1 MDTVPTKILVTLDGS
16 PAAEA
21 VLPYVLLLAARLRI
35 PIELISIIDLT
46 ELARSAAAYESL
58 FLDQL
63 AEDETRRRREYLE
76 KIAPSFANGQIDCR
90 ILKGNPESS
99 IVEYAAQNPAA
110 IIAMATHG
118 RSGLNRWLLGSV
130 AEKVLRSTS
139 NPLLLIRSMPT
150 AVTEQ
155 QVSIQSIMVPL
166 DGSALAESV
175 LPPVS
180 ELAKKLDAEMV
191 LFRAYNIPPGFYDAG
206 GGFAI
211 DLDRLLA
218 QTEADVL
225 NYLEEKKAALK
236 KAGVSSV
243 TIASRQGY
251 DADEIINYYAGNR
264 PDRLI
269 AMCSHGR
276 SGVRRWAVGSVAET
290 VVRHCS
296 SPVLVFRAPH

>member
-16 PAAEA
+16 PVAEA
-21 VLPYVLLLAARLRI
+21 VLPYVRVLAARLRI
-35 PIELISIIDLT
+35 AIELISVIDLT

-76 KIAPSFANGQIDCR
+76 KIAPRFANGQIDCR

-139 NPLLLIRSMPT
+139 NPLLLIRSTPT

-180 ELAKKLDAEMV
+180 GLAKKLDTEMV
-191 LFRAYNIPPGFYDAG
+191 LFRTYNIPPGFYDAG

-251 DADEIINYYAGNR
+251 DADEIINYAGNR

>member
-16 PAAEA
+16 PVAEA
-21 VLPYVLLLAARLRI
+21 VLPYVRLLAARLRI
-35 PIELISIIDLT
+35 PIELISVIDLT
-46 ELARSAAAYESL
+46 ELARSAAACESL

-63 AEDETRRRREYLE
+63 AEDETRRRRQYLE
-76 KIAPSFANGQIDCR
+76 KFAPSFANGQIDCR

-110 IIAMATHG
+110 MIAMATHG

-130 AEKVLRSTS
+130 AEKVLRSTG
-139 NPLLLIRSMPT
+139 NPLLLIRSSTPT

-155 QVSIQSIMVPL
+155 QVTIQSFMVPL

-225 NYLEEKKAALK
+225 TYLEEKKAALK
-236 KAGVSSV
+236 KAGVGSV

-251 DADEIINYYAGNR
+251 DADEIINYAGNR

-296 SPVLVFRAPH
+296 SPILVFRAPH

>member
-35 PIELISIIDLT
+35 PIELISVIDLT

-180 ELAKKLDAEMV
+180 KLAKKLYAEMV

-225 NYLEEKKAALK
+225 TYLEEKKAALK
-236 KAGVSSV
+236 KAGVGSV

-251 DADEIINYYAGNR
+251 DADEIINYAGNR

-296 SPVLVFRAPH
+296 SPILVFRAPH

>member
-35 PIELISIIDLT
+35 PIELISVIDLT

-180 ELAKKLDAEMV
+180 KLAKKLYAEMV

-225 NYLEEKKAALK
+225 TYLEEKKAALK
-236 KAGVSSV
+236 KAGVGSV

-251 DADEIINYYAGNR
+251 DADEIINYAGNR

>member
-1 MDTVPTKILVTLDGS
+1 MDTAPTEIIVTLDGS
-16 PAAEA
+16 PLAEA
-21 VLPYVLLLAARLRI
+21 VLPYVRVLAAKLCL
-35 PIELISIIDLT
+35 PVELISVVDLT
-46 ELARSAAAYESL
+46 ELARSAPGYEAL

-76 KIAPSFANGQIDCR
+76 SSAQGFANGKTNRR
-90 ILKGNPESS
+90 ILKGNTESG
-99 IVEYAAQNPAA
+99 IVEYAARNPDAM
-110 IIAMATHG
+110 IAMATHG

-130 AEKVLRSTS
+130 TEKVLRSTR
-139 NPLLLIRSMPT
+139 NPLLLIRAT
-150 AVTEQ
+150 ATTLTDEQ
-155 QVSIQSIMVPL
+155 AAIKSIMVPL
-166 DGSALAESV
+166 DGSALAETV

-180 ELAKKLDAEMV
+180 ALAEKLDAEVV
-191 LFRAYNIPPGFYDAG
+191 LFRAYNIPAGFYDAG

-225 NYLEEKKAALK
+225 HYLEEKKAGLK
-236 KAGVSSV
+236 KAGMGSV

-251 DADEIINYYAGNR
+251 DADEIINYAGNR

-269 AMCSHGR
+269 ALCSHGR

>member
-90 ILKGNPESS
+90 ILKGNPASS

-139 NPLLLIRSMPT
+139 NPLLLIRSTPT

-180 ELAKKLDAEMV
+180 KLAKKLYAEMV

-251 DADEIINYYAGNR
+251 DADEIINYAGNR

>member
-90 ILKGNPESS
+90 ILKGNPASS

-180 ELAKKLDAEMV
+180 KLAKKLYAEMV

-225 NYLEEKKAALK
+225 TYLEEKKAALK
-236 KAGVSSV
+236 KAGVGSV

-251 DADEIINYYAGNR
+251 DADEIINYAGNR

-296 SPVLVFRAPH
+296 SPILVFRAPH

>member
-1 MDTVPTKILVTLDGS
+1 MDTAPTEIIVTLDGS
-16 PAAEA
+16 PLAEA
-21 VLPYVLLLAARLRI
+21 VLPYVRVLAAKLCL
-35 PIELISIIDLT
+35 PVELISVVDLT
-46 ELARSAAAYESL
+46 ELARSAPGYEAL

-76 KIAPSFANGQIDCR
+76 SSAQGFANGKTNRR
-90 ILKGNPESS
+90 ILKGNTESG
-99 IVEYAAQNPAA
+99 IVEYAARNPDAM
-110 IIAMATHG
+110 IAMATHG

-130 AEKVLRSTS
+130 TEKVLRSTR
-139 NPLLLIRSMPT
+139 NPLLLIRAT
-150 AVTEQ
+150 ATTLTDEQ
-155 QVSIQSIMVPL
+155 AAIKSIMVPL
-166 DGSALAESV
+166 DGSALAETV

-180 ELAKKLDAEMV
+180 ALAEKLDAEVV
-191 LFRAYNIPPGFYDAG
+191 LFRAYNIPAGFYDAG

-218 QTEADVL
+218 QTEADVSH
-225 NYLEEKKAALK
+225 YLEEKKAGLK
-236 KAGVSSV
+236 KAGMGSV

-251 DADEIINYYAGNR
+251 DADEIINYAGNR

-269 AMCSHGR
+269 ALCSHGR

>member
-1 MDTVPTKILVTLDGS
+1 
-16 PAAEA
+16 
-21 VLPYVLLLAARLRI
+21 
-35 PIELISIIDLT
+35 
-46 ELARSAAAYESL
+46 
-58 FLDQL
+58 
-63 AEDETRRRREYLE
+63 
-76 KIAPSFANGQIDCR
+76 
-90 ILKGNPESS
+90 LKGNPESS

-110 IIAMATHG
+110 MIAMATHG

-139 NPLLLIRSMPT
+139 NPLLLIRATPT
-150 AVTEQ
+150 TRTDEPVA
-155 QVSIQSIMVPL
+155 IKSIMVPL
-166 DGSALAESV
+166 DGSALAETV

-191 LFRAYNIPPGFYDAG
+191 LFRAYNIPAGFYDAG

-225 NYLEEKKAALK
+225 HYLEEKKAGLK
-236 KAGVSSV
+236 KAGVGSV

-251 DADEIINYYAGNR
+251 DADEIINYAGNR

-269 AMCSHGR
+269 ALCSHGR